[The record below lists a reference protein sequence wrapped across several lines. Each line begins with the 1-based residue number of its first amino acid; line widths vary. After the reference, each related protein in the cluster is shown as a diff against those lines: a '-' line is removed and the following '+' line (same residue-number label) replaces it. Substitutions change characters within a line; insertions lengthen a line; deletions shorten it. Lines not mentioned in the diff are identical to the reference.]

1 MNWKNK
7 VMKSLLLLCLFTFL
21 PLTTQAA
28 PAWPFPFKVKQ
39 PDGTV
44 LTVRLH
50 GDEHFNWVTTTDD
63 ILLTTKDN
71 AYYVAKID
79 DDGQLKA
86 TTLLA
91 HDQLLRT
98 AAEQTAI
105 RQQAPRRT
113 LFAERGNQTMAA
125 RRAPQVTN
133 SSYFPHTGSPR
144 VLVILAAF
152 QDKGF
157 TLTDPVKSF
166 EQYLNGNTRENYG
179 HRENLNY
186 YSVAKYFETVSH
198 GQFKP
203 QFDIVGPVTL
213 PQNLAYYGGSNSS
226 GSDEDMKVF
235 CTDAVTKAMEA
246 YPNLDLSKYD
256 NVNND
261 KVLELVY
268 IIHAG
273 YGQNTSGPANTM
285 WAKVSNFSS
294 VPIKDGYSF
303 GRGGC
308 QSELMFNDK
317 YYEDYAKNFP
327 DEASTT
333 PWINGIG
340 PFIHEFSHGMGLPD
354 LYVTTTGDVTKA
366 HNQSMQAW
374 DVMDYGIYNNNGYR
388 PAAYTA
394 WEQEAMGW
402 ITIEELKEP
411 TLNISLTPVIDG
423 GKAYKIQNPN
433 NKPNEYIVLENI
445 QLSGIN
451 GKAFGHGLLAYHVD
465 YANDVVSMG
474 DNPNNT
480 AGHPRVAVIPS
491 GGDSYP
497 AALIHSEDEPAT
509 ADKPYSYDEWK
520 AMHAATPFPGTTD
533 VKTLTDEQKLPN
545 FCFYAGNTTTKNS
558 VGHSLYRIK
567 EAENGTITF
576 NYDMEGALTLTD
588 GESITDLQPYAGQT
602 CDIIY
607 KRTFTQDKMATICLP
622 FDYKKQAGE
631 TIYTFKGIEKEG
643 DKYIATMQEVNT
655 ETLTANTP
663 YMYLPAATGEVDFS
677 GTYNIPATIEA
688 GETTVDDWT
697 FKGTFDKQQWVEA
710 PTDAIYGFSAQD
722 VSEQGISQGQFVKVG
737 AMVEIPAL
745 RCYIEHKQSS
755 TPAPQQTNRRAD
767 GEELPTIIYLRLLDA
782 SGHATAIGSVQ
793 TATGSV
799 TFDDSAWYSLD
810 GTRRTGKPAQKG
822 VYINQGKK
830 IVIK

>member
-71 AYYVAKID
+71 AYYVAEIS
-79 DDGQLKA
+79 DDGQLTA
-86 TTLLA
+86 GNLLA
-91 HDQLLRT
+91 HDQLLRST
-98 AAEQTAI
+98 DEQTAI
-105 RQQAPRRT
+105 QRQAPRRA
-113 LFAERGNQTMAA
+113 LFAERSSKLMAT
-125 RRAPQVTN
+125 RRAPQVTYG
-133 SSYFPHTGSPR
+133 SYFPHTGEPR
-144 VLVILAAF
+144 VLVILAAYA
-152 QDKGF
+152 DKGF
-157 TLTDPVKSF
+157 TLKDPKESF
-166 EQYLNGNTRENYG
+166 GQYLNGETQKNLG

-186 YSVAKYFETVSH
+186 CSVAKYFETVSH

-213 PQNLAYYGGSNSS
+213 PQNLAYYGNTSS
-226 GSDEDMKVF
+226 PNNEKIMEL
-235 CTDAVTKAMEA
+235 CQDAVNAA
-246 YPNLDLSKYD
+246 LAANRDLDVTLYD
-256 NVNND
+256 NNGDGNI
-261 KVLELVY
+261 ELVY
-268 IIHAG
+268 VVHAG
-273 YGQNTSGPANTM
+273 YGENTSGPKETM
-285 WAKVSNFSS
+285 WAKVSSLSGVTANGKTIS
-294 VPIKDGYSF
+294 Y
-303 GRGGC
+303 GGC
-308 QSELMFNDK
+308 QSELMFNDQ
-317 YYEDYAKNFP
+317 YYEDYVEKNPDAKN
-327 DEASTT
+327 ST

-340 PFIHEFSHGMGLPD
+340 PFCHEFSHSLGLPD
-354 LYVTTTGDVTKA
+354 LYVTTTAAQKTI
-366 HNQSMQAW
+366 NQSMQAW
-374 DVMDYGIYNNNGYR
+374 DVMDYGIYNNSGYR

-402 ITIEELKEP
+402 ISIEELTEP
-411 TLNISLTPVIDG
+411 TTNLSLTPVIDG
-423 GKAYKIQNPN
+423 GTAYKIQNPD
-433 NKPNEYIVLENI
+433 KPNEYIVLENI
-445 QLSGIN
+445 QKKGLN
-451 GKAFGHGLLAYHVD
+451 GYAKGHGLLAYHVD
-465 YANDVVSMG
+465 YNSNNVYMG

-480 AGHPRVAVIPS
+480 VGHPRVAVIPS
-491 GGDSYP
+491 GGLQFSTYCIDQTIGGVTYTEAQWNES
-497 AALIHSEDEPAT
+497 
-509 ADKPYSYDEWK
+509 
-520 AMHAATPFPGTTD
+520 HAATPFPGTKSVTL
-533 VKTLTDEQKLPN
+533 LTDEQALPN
-545 FCFYAGNTTTKNS
+545 FYFYEGSTANKKS
-558 VGHSLYRIK
+558 VGHRLYGIT
-567 EAENGTITF
+567 EDTSAGTVTF

-588 GESITDLQPYAGQT
+588 GESITDLLPYAGQT

-607 KRTFTQDKMATICLP
+607 KRAFTQDKMATICLP

-710 PTDAIYGFSAQD
+710 PATDIYGFSAQD
-722 VSEQGISQGQFVKVG
+722 VSEQDISQGQFVKVG

-755 TPAPQQTNRRAD
+755 TPAPLQTNRRAD

-799 TFDDSAWYSLD
+799 TFDDSAWYSLN
-810 GTRRTGKPAQKG
+810 GTRLTGKPTQKG